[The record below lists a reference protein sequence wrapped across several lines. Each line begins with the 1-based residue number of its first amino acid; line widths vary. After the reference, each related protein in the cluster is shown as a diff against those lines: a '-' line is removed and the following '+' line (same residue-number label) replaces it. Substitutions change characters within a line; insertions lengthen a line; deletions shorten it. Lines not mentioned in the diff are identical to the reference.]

1 MNIEIEMEDIDIN
14 VAIGMNNIEIY
25 TDRWIIYIEIEMICV

>member
-14 VAIGMNNIEIY
+14 VVIGMNNIEIY